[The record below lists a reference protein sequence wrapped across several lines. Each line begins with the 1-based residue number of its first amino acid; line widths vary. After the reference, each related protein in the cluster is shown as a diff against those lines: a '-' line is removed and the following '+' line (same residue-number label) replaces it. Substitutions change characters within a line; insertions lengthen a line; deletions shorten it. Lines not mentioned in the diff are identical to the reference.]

1 MVARSNQHREFVC
14 SGRAGAAQSA
24 RGSAPAEPPGRLLG
38 LPATVQRILRTHAA
52 TAADGRPTL
61 LEIGIV
67 AALSAVTIIRA
78 PWVDPSV
85 LRGCRQCVE
94 RKAQGRHGEKR
105 GTHGFLPLSTI
116 NQLRRPAPC
125 LHRGS
130 ASTGGARAYVGT
142 PTPIRQFGNGS
153 ISTAVTRVIRHL
165 IIYWTSWLVR
175 GSQAASPPARLGA
188 GLSRRSK
195 VVVARKEGCNDRE
208 TLSSYE

>member
-1 MVARSNQHREFVC
+1 MGACLSDQTNKSRVC
-14 SGRAGAAQSA
+14 VQRPSGRGWIAFVHAQSA

-67 AALSAVTIIRA
+67 AALPAVAEIRA

-85 LRGCRQCVE
+85 LRGCRQCFE
-94 RKAQGRHGEKR
+94 RKAQGRQGEKR

-142 PTPIRQFGNGS
+142 PAPIRQFSNGS

-165 IIYWTSWLVR
+165 IIY
-175 GSQAASPPARLGA
+175 
-188 GLSRRSK
+188 
-195 VVVARKEGCNDRE
+195 
-208 TLSSYE
+208 